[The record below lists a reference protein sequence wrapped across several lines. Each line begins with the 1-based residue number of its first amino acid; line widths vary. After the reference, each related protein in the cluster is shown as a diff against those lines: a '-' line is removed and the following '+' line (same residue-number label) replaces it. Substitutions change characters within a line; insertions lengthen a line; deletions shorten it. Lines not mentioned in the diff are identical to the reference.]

1 MGRGLHLPWWV
12 VDVLC
17 CEPVKGCVWGGG
29 VGVVCP
35 DTITGKSVGV
45 SHMRACLTSR
55 VLSQL
60 GVGFFVLTREHSRHP
75 ALTSLPRLPFQN
87 PRFPGNLQMSDRQLD
102 EAGESDVNN
111 L

>member
-1 MGRGLHLPWWV
+1 MCALTPLPGRV
-12 VDVLC
+12 QARAI
-17 CEPVKGCVWGGG
+17 CVH
-29 VGVVCP
+29 V
-35 DTITGKSVGV
+35 TQAES
-45 SHMRACLTSR
+45 SLL
-55 VLSQL
+55 LSQL
-60 GVGFFVLTREHSRHP
+60 GVGFFVLTQERSRHP